1 MGGKPGDPC
10 ETRVTDFEGN
20 NDEGL
25 VIGGAT
31 SSPMF
36 RAEMLGEPLPTNAL
50 ECYESTIPFVVF
62 MASFEDQPEKIE
74 WAVFYGDADN
84 L

>member
-20 NDEGL
+20 DREGM
-25 VIGGAT
+25 VIGGGT

-36 RAEMLGEPLPTNAL
+36 RAEMLGEPVPTNAL
-50 ECYESTIPFVVF
+50 ECYETTIPFVVF
-62 MASFEDQPEKIE
+62 VSSFETAPNVE
-74 WAVFYGDADN
+74 WA
-84 L
+84 